1 MNRKLLLQGR
11 IARALVGVLWLGL
24 LWGTFLGHSAWAM
37 GLLLGLVVLHG
48 YEVPRY
54 GLPFGKER
62 GFSSGYAILMT
73 LIFGITWYR
82 MTP

>member
-1 MNRKLLLQGR
+1 MNRKLMLQGR
-11 IARALVGVLWLGL
+11 IARALVVVLWLGL
-24 LWGTFLGHSAWAM
+24 LWGTFARRSGWAM
-37 GLLLGLVVLHG
+37 GLLLGLIALHG

-54 GLPFGKER
+54 GIPFGKER
-62 GFSSGYAILMT
+62 GFSSGRAALMT